1 MLRHYAGLSEEH
13 GATTSILK
21 QADRPLVYTLRS
33 DVGNHAIGAAPLQG
47 ERPNERKNRNMKI
60 QLRGKPP
67 PRRKSPQA
75 RMKSLPEDPFIP
87 SYKTLR
93 RPSKTRGTV
102 REMLVGVTFQTTYEF
117 FELLGGQGHGLLTSG
132 DWWNGEG
139 FFRFFHWLANRP
151 SRWSATCNCSAAY
164 RYRRGSTAAA
174 PSGFR
179 PYVGELVVTSW

>member
-1 MLRHYAGLSEEH
+1 MRTVRQRAENLCPHVDFATLDIHAIDEGNTRTPDKRHQPNVMLRHYAGLSEEH

-47 ERPNERKNRNMKI
+47 ERPNERKNGNMKI

-117 FELLGGQGHGLLTSG
+117 IELLGGQGHGLLTSG
-132 DWWNGEG
+132 DW
-139 FFRFFHWLANRP
+139 
-151 SRWSATCNCSAAY
+151 
-164 RYRRGSTAAA
+164 
-174 PSGFR
+174 
-179 PYVGELVVTSW
+179 